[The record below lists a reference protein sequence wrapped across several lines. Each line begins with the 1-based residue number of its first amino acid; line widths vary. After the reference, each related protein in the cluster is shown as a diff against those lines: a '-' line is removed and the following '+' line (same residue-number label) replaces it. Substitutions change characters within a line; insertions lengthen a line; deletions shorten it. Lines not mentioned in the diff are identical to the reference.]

1 MGIEKVY
8 ADILKDHSN
17 SERNKRHL
25 NKPTIVEKGANP
37 SCGDEIEIEIILKEG
52 RIEDAAFTG
61 YGCAICQASTSIMI
75 DLIKG
80 KTIIEALQLVKTFHS
95 MIKNEITDEDDLMI
109 LKDAV
114 SLKEIS
120 DMPARI
126 KCASLGWVTL
136 ENTLKKNK

>member
-17 SERNKRHL
+17 SERNKKHL
-25 NKPTIVEKGANP
+25 NKPTTIQKGTNP
-37 SCGDEIEIEIILKEG
+37 SCGDEIELEIIQKDG

-80 KTIIEALQLVKTFHS
+80 KSITEVLKIVNTFHR
-95 MIKNEITDEDDLMI
+95 MMKKEIKEEKELLI

-114 SLKEIS
+114 SLKEVS

-126 KCASLGWVTL
+126 KCASLGWITL
-136 ENTLKKNK
+136 ENTLKNN